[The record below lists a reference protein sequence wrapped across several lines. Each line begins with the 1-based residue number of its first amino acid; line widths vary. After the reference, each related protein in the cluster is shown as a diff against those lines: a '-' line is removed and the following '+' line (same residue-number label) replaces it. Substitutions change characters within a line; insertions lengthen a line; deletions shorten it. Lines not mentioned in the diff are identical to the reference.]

1 MWLLHTTTAPNG
13 PWILFFLDI
22 AWYLL
27 DFIFALFKLTYWF
40 TCLFIRF
47 PICFIFFHIFF
58 SRKEDSFVCNRFRFL
73 GRSKA
78 RKQHCIKSV
87 RIRSYSGP
95 HFPAFGLNTEFC
107 ISPYSVQMRENADQ
121 NNSEYRHFS
130 RSAESSVFHLTL
142 LTMAKQRKTMI
153 QFFKKFKN
161 LSKRKFKIVLR
172 FC

>member
-1 MWLLHTTTAPNG
+1 MWLLHTATAPNG

-40 TCLFIRF
+40 TCSFIRF

-95 HFPAFGLNTEFC
+95 HFPAFGPNPET
-107 ISPYSVQMRENADQ
+107 YSVSLRIQSKCGKMRTRITPNTDTFHAVQKVQFSIWPSWQWQ
-121 NNSEYRHFS
+121 NKE
-130 RSAESSVFHLTL
+130 
-142 LTMAKQRKTMI
+142 KQCYDPI
-153 QFFKKFKN
+153 F
-161 LSKRKFKIVLR
+161 
-172 FC
+172 